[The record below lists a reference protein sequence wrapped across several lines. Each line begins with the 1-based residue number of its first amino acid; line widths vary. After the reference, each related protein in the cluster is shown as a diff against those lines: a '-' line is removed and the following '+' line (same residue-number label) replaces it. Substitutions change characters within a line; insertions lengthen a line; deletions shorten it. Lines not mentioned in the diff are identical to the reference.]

1 MLIDMLILKRFLI
14 SMDKSVVLQRER
26 NHPKCCG
33 GG

>member
-26 NHPKCCG
+26 NH
-33 GG
+33 